1 MKRREVIAFLGGAA
15 VSPLVAR
22 AQQQQRSPARR
33 IAVLMTMAQS
43 AQAEGYVSL
52 ERAFEERLR
61 ELGYVNGKNVSLQNV
76 FVAPQPKEIE
86 DKLTEILP
94 QTDLLVVWSTVAS
107 VAAKKIAQSIPIV
120 FLTVG
125 VPVEIGLVSSL
136 NRPGGNMT
144 GVTFEAATET
154 YGLRLQLLK
163 EILPDMHTVA
173 VLKAKG
179 DPNVVH
185 AIKALQTAAPSLGI
199 QLTQYEAKTSED
211 LPVIFQ
217 QIDGT
222 ADGLISIA
230 GAFTFVNSTR
240 IALLSLQHRLPSCHG
255 FRDTVVAGG
264 LISLGPNM
272 VAIAIQGANYV
283 DKILRGAKPA
293 DLPIEEPT
301 KMDVVINLKTAKALG
316 LEIPA
321 TLLARADEVIE

>member
-1 MKRREVIAFLGGAA
+1 MRRRHFLVVLGGAA
-15 VSPLVAR
+15 AWPLA
-22 AQQQQRSPARR
+22 AHAQQRSPARR

-43 AQAEGYVSL
+43 AQAEGYAPL
-52 ERAFEERLR
+52 DRAFEERLR
-61 ELGYVNGKNVSLQNV
+61 ELGYVNGKNVSLRNV

-94 QTDLLVVWSTVAS
+94 ETDLLVVWSTVAS

-154 YGLRLQLLK
+154 YGLRLQMLK
-163 EILPDMHTVA
+163 EILPHINNVA

-185 AIKALQTAAPSLGI
+185 AIKALEKAAPSLGI
-199 QLTQYEAKTSED
+199 QLTQYEARSSED
-211 LPVIFQ
+211 LPVVFQ

-222 ADGLISIA
+222 ADALISIA

-240 IALLSLQHRLPSCHG
+240 IAQLTLQHRLPSCHG

-283 DKILRGAKPA
+283 DKILHGERPA
-293 DLPIEEPT
+293 DLPVEQPT

-316 LEIPA
+316 LDIPA
-321 TLLARADEVIE
+321 TLLGRADEVIE

>member
-1 MKRREVIAFLGGAA
+1 MRRREFITFVGSA
-15 VSPLVAR
+15 VASPLVAR
-22 AQQQQRSPARR
+22 AQQRPPVRR
-33 IAVLMTMAQS
+33 IAVLMTTAQS

-52 ERAFEERLR
+52 DRAFEERLR

-94 QTDLLVVWSTVAS
+94 ETDLLVVWSTVAS

-125 VPVEIGLVSSL
+125 VPLEIGLVSSL
-136 NRPGGNMT
+136 SKPGGNMT

-154 YGLRLQLLK
+154 YGLRLQMLK
-163 EILPDMHTVA
+163 EIVPHTKNVA

-185 AIKALQTAAPSLGI
+185 AIKALGKAAPSLGI
-199 QLTQYEAKTSED
+199 QLTQYEAKSSED
-211 LPVIFQ
+211 LPVLFQ
-217 QIDGT
+217 QMDGT
-222 ADGLISIA
+222 AGGLVSIA

-240 IALLSLQHRLPSCHG
+240 IAQLTQQHRLPSCHG

-283 DKILRGAKPA
+283 DKILRGEKPA
-293 DLPIEEPT
+293 DLPVEQPT

-316 LEIPA
+316 LEIPP
-321 TLLARADEVIE
+321 TLLGRADEVIE

>member
-15 VSPLVAR
+15 ASPLVAR
-22 AQQQQRSPARR
+22 AQQRSPARR
-33 IAVLMTMAQS
+33 IAVLMTAAHS
-43 AQAEGYVSL
+43 AQAEGYAPL
-52 ERAFEERLR
+52 ARAFEERLR
-61 ELGYVNGKNVSLQNV
+61 ELGYANGKNVSLQNA

-94 QTDLLVVWSTVAS
+94 ETDLLVVWSTIAS
-107 VAAKKIAQSIPIV
+107 VAAKKVAQSIPIV

-154 YGLRLQLLK
+154 YGLRLQMLK
-163 EILPDMHTVA
+163 EILPHINNVA

-185 AIKALQTAAPSLGI
+185 ALKALEKAAPSLGI
-199 QLTQYEAKTSED
+199 QLTQYEAKSSED
-211 LPVIFQ
+211 LPVVFQ
-217 QIDGT
+217 QMDGT
-222 ADGLISIA
+222 AEGLVSIA

-240 IALLSLQHRLPSCHG
+240 IAQLTQQHRLPSCHA

-283 DKILRGAKPA
+283 DKILRGEKPA
-293 DLPIEEPT
+293 NLPVEQPT

-316 LEIPA
+316 LDVPLRLQQA
-321 TLLARADEVIE
+321 ADEVIE

>member
-1 MKRREVIAFLGGAA
+1 MRRRELVRGIAGTVIFW
-15 VSPLVAR
+15 PLDAL
-22 AQQQQRSPARR
+22 AQQRSPARR
-33 IAVLMTMAQS
+33 VAVLMTTAQS

-52 ERAFEERLR
+52 ARAFEERLR
-61 ELGYVNGKNVSLQNV
+61 ELGYVNGKNVRLQNV

-86 DKLTEILP
+86 DKLNEILP
-94 QTDLLVVWSTVAS
+94 ETDLLVVWSTIAS

-154 YGLRLQLLK
+154 YGLRLQMLK
-163 EILPDMHTVA
+163 EILPHINNVA

-185 AIKALQTAAPSLGI
+185 AIKALEKAAPSLGI
-199 QLTQYEAKTSED
+199 QLTQYEAKSSED
-211 LPVIFQ
+211 LPVVFQ
-217 QIDGT
+217 QMDGT
-222 ADGLISIA
+222 AEGLVSIA

-240 IALLSLQHRLPSCHG
+240 IAQLTQQHRLPSCHG

-283 DKILRGAKPA
+283 DKILRGEKPA
-293 DLPIEEPT
+293 NLPVEQPT

-316 LEIPA
+316 LDIPA
-321 TLLARADEVIE
+321 TLLGRADEVIE

>member
-1 MKRREVIAFLGGAA
+1 MRRRHFLAVLGGAGA
-15 VSPLVAR
+15 WPLVAR
-22 AQQQQRSPARR
+22 AQQESAARR
-33 IAVLMTMAQS
+33 IAVLMTTAQS
-43 AQAEGYVSL
+43 AQAEGYVPL
-52 ERAFEERLR
+52 DRAFEERLR
-61 ELGYVNGKNVSLQNV
+61 ELGYVKGKNVSLQNV

-94 QTDLLVVWSTVAS
+94 ETDLLVVWSTVAS

-154 YGLRLQLLK
+154 YGLRLQMLK
-163 EILPDMHTVA
+163 EILPHIHNVA
-173 VLKAKG
+173 VLKAKS

-185 AIKALQTAAPSLGI
+185 AIKALEKAAPSLGI
-199 QLTQYEAKTSED
+199 QLTQYEARSSED
-211 LPVIFQ
+211 LPDVFQ
-217 QIDGT
+217 QMDGT
-222 ADGLISIA
+222 TDALISIA

-240 IALLSLQHRLPSCHG
+240 IAQLTLQHRLPSCHG

-283 DKILRGAKPA
+283 DKILRGEKPA
-293 DLPIEEPT
+293 DLPVEQPT
-301 KMDVVINLKTAKALG
+301 KMDVVINLKTARVLG
-316 LEIPA
+316 LDIPA
-321 TLLARADEVIE
+321 TLLGRADEVIE